1 MMHTT
6 AFYQTRT
13 GFIIV
18 ELSGLHFLGYSCFLP
33 RGRVSLDGIIL
44 FFFFKSLAFVQPS
57 ELSFYICLNLF
68 ISVYYRSISNS
79 L

>member
-18 ELSGLHFLGYSCFLP
+18 ELSGLHFLAILVFTSWPCLFGRYNSFLF
-33 RGRVSLDGIIL
+33 L
-44 FFFFKSLAFVQPS
+44 KSLAFVQPS
-57 ELSFYICLNLF
+57 ELSFYIRLNLF

>member
-18 ELSGLHFLGYSCFLP
+18 ELSGLHFLAILVFTSWPCLFGRYNSFL
-33 RGRVSLDGIIL
+33 
-44 FFFFKSLAFVQPS
+44 F
-57 ELSFYICLNLF
+57 LNLWRL
-68 ISVYYRSISNS
+68 SS
-79 L
+79 LLNCHFTYV

>member
-44 FFFFKSLAFVQPS
+44 FFF
-57 ELSFYICLNLF
+57 LNLWRL
-68 ISVYYRSISNS
+68 SS
-79 L
+79 LLNCHFTYV